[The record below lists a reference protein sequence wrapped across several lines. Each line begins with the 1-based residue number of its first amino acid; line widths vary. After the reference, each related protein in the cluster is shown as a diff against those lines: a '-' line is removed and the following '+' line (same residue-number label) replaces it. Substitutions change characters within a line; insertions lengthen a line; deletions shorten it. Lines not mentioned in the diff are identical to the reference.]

1 MSKIIYKKGTAQT
14 ISDDAEKQKA
24 ALAEVA
30 AEDAAPPA
38 ADEKNS
44 VQPSANAA

>member
-24 ALAEVA
+24 ALAEAVSA
-30 AEDAAPPA
+30 AGEDVIELWEAA
-38 ADEKNS
+38 
-44 VQPSANAA
+44 V